1 MTGSENTPANTPA
14 NIEGVLERLYAL
26 IASRKGGDAAESYT
40 AKLFAAGTEKIAQKI
55 GEEAVETVIAAVA
68 RDRDATIGESAD
80 LIYHLLVAWADAGI
94 RPEDVL
100 GELERREG
108 TSGIAEKAARRE
120 E

>member
-1 MTGSENTPANTPA
+1 MKTGPKAGEISA
-14 NIEGVLERLYAL
+14 GVLERLFAV
-26 IASRKGGDAAESYT
+26 IDGRRGTDPSESYT
-40 AKLFAAGTEKIAQKI
+40 AQLLAEGTDRIAQKL

>member
-1 MTGSENTPANTPA
+1 MTGPKNTPANTA
-14 NIEGVLERLYAL
+14 DVLERLYTL

-40 AKLFAAGTEKIAQKI
+40 ATLFAAGTGKIAQKL
-55 GEEAVETVIAAVA
+55 GEEAIETVIAAVA
-68 RDRDATIGESAD
+68 RDRAATVNESAD

-108 TSGIAEKAARRE
+108 TSGIAEKAARGGE
-120 E
+120 